1 MQLVKTIRLLG
12 DATGEGPRA
21 IGADREIPSKTR
33 EARLLQVKKNK
44 FDSIKIN
51 KFYLSENLNRD
62 KSQPHSE
69 KYTSTHKT
77 NHGFISSIYKS
88 IRKWAAQ

>member
-1 MQLVKTIRLLG
+1 MKYGKKTKNIQLVKTIRLLE
-12 DATGEGPRA
+12 DATGECPHATRV
-21 IGADREIPSKTR
+21 DREIPNKTQ
-33 EARLLQVKKNK
+33 EARLLQVEKNK

-51 KFYLSENLNRD
+51 KFYLSENIKRD

-77 NHGFISSIYKS
+77 NHGFISSI
-88 IRKWAAQ
+88 